1 MDEPDDET
9 VAFAHQVFE
18 HARNGDTATLVT
30 YVEAGLPPNLANQNG
45 DTLLILASRNGH
57 ADTVHALLDH
67 GADPAQ
73 LNDAGQTALA
83 AAVERRSVRTV
94 RYLLEAGAD
103 PDLGDPSARAAADT
117 FDLPGMQ
124 ALLGGR

>member
-1 MDEPDDET
+1 MDELDDET

-30 YVEAGLPPNLANQNG
+30 YVEAGLPPDLTNQDG
-45 DTLLILASRNGH
+45 DTLLILAARNGP
-57 ADTVHALLDH
+57 ADTVHALLYH
-67 GADPAQ
+67 GSDSAR

-83 AAVERRSVRTV
+83 AAVVRRSVRTV

-103 PDLGDPSARAAADT
+103 PDLGEPSARAAADA

-124 ALLGGR
+124 ALLGG

>member
-1 MDEPDDET
+1 MDELDDDT
-9 VAFAHQVFE
+9 IAFAHQVFE
-18 HARNGDTATLVT
+18 HARNGDTSILVT
-30 YVEAGLPPNLANQNG
+30 YLEAGLPPNLSNQDG

-67 GADPAQ
+67 GADSAQ

-83 AAVERRSVRTV
+83 AAVVRRSVRTV

-103 PDLGDPSARAAADT
+103 PDLGDPSARAAADA
-117 FDLPGMQ
+117 FHLPGMQ
-124 ALLGGR
+124 VLLGS